1 MERYT
6 INSLIHFIVI
16 YKNLSGIE
24 VVDMFCSDSVLI
36 YFPFLIKIP
45 IYTNIKRILV
55 LVTINKKKVRSIFL
69 IGNMK
74 YVV

>member
-1 MERYT
+1 
-6 INSLIHFIVI
+6 
-16 YKNLSGIE
+16 
-24 VVDMFCSDSVLI
+24 MFCSDSVLI